1 MAIKKKTITKK
12 TVATKKKV
20 ATKKTVATKKKVAP
34 KKTVATKKKVAPK
47 KKTTTKS
54 KAKKP
59 AFGGYAINF
68 AGRQE
73 TVEQVFGKKP
83 IAPSEMTKRIWI
95 FVKANSLSNR

>member
-1 MAIKKKTITKK
+1 LAIKKKTT
-12 TVATKKKV
+12 T
-20 ATKKTVATKKKVAP
+20 

>member
-1 MAIKKKTITKK
+1 M
-12 TVATKKKV
+12 ATKKK
-20 ATKKTVATKKKVAP
+20 ATTKKRAI
-34 KKTVATKKKVAPK
+34 TKKKVAPK
-47 KKTTTKS
+47 KKAATKS

>member
-1 MAIKKKTITKK
+1 M
-12 TVATKKKV
+12 ATKKK
-20 ATKKTVATKKKVAP
+20 ATTKKRAT
-34 KKTVATKKKVAPK
+34 TKKKVAPK
-47 KKTTTKS
+47 KKAATKS

-83 IAPSEMTKRIWI
+83 IAPSEMTKKIWVFI
-95 FVKANSLSNR
+95 KSNSLSNR